1 MIFIQCYYQKK
12 MSDLRVKNCIDYL
25 RIVLTKLIKISK
37 HKNMHIMLDEVLRL
51 KNYVSSINDTSIK
64 VGKILT
70 ILVNNYM
77 ILITS
82 QGEDLTQISET
93 LISTPEQALAILNG
107 PQNERLKKTQ
117 GLLTTCQQKLSHKP
131 YFLTYL
137 QSTFYTTELQTHSLQ
152 KQDMFLPRC
161 SYHLL

>member
-1 MIFIQCYYQKK
+1 MTLAFK
-12 MSDLRVKNCIDYL
+12 MG
-25 RIVLTKLIKISK
+25 T
-37 HKNMHIMLDEVLRL
+37 
-51 KNYVSSINDTSIK
+51 
-64 VGKILT
+64 ILT

-152 KQDMFLPRC
+152 KQDMLDMSPF
-161 SYHLL
+161 YTQIYYLLLYDLSFMQ